1 LLGLSQSAFGQLVGL
16 AFQQIQKY
24 ERGWN
29 RISASRLYEFSYV
42 LGVPVSYFF
51 DQMPAA
57 KIIHSREYAS
67 EKVLP
72 FAKRENFLT
81 KRETLELVRAFY
93 KIRNARLRAHIISTV
108 SILAEAQ
115 PHQRGK

>member
-67 EKVLP
+67 EKV
-72 FAKRENFLT
+72 ENFLT